1 MEGENQSI
9 IGSQADIDGNKES
22 LSLDKRVKRKAIDKQ
37 AAFIEFKGGEGKK
50 IEDSIVH
57 NRNEVKTKK
66 EQVKQITQVINVT
79 KQEIDKIKEL
89 LDRKEHERKLR
100 AGEFQNDFADDEDG
114 NPEEIIDEE
123 ELMLLKE

>member
-1 MEGENQSI
+1 
-9 IGSQADIDGNKES
+9 
-22 LSLDKRVKRKAIDKQ
+22 
-37 AAFIEFKGGEGKK
+37 
-50 IEDSIVH
+50 VH
-57 NRNEVKTKK
+57 NRNEVKSKK

-100 AGEFQNDFADDEDG
+100 AGEFQNDFGDDEDG

-123 ELMLLKE
+123 ELMLLKEMKDNKKSYRDNFN